1 MPVTQIF
8 SLPGRSAEEKQL
20 IMECI
25 HEALMTRFDIPH
37 DDQYMIFNEKARED
51 FFFGSFP
58 EMERSDAFLLIQIT
72 VSNTRS
78 VEMKKNLYKAI
89 CDKLGRKA
97 GVLHDDVMVSLVEVT
112 RDCWSFGRGIA
123 QYT

>member
-37 DDQYMIFNEKARED
+37 DDQYMIFNEKERED
-51 FFFGSFP
+51 FFSAP
-58 EMERSDAFLLIQIT
+58 SR
-72 VSNTRS
+72 R
-78 VEMKKNLYKAI
+78 
-89 CDKLGRKA
+89 
-97 GVLHDDVMVSLVEVT
+97 
-112 RDCWSFGRGIA
+112 WSAAMPFS
-123 QYT
+123 